1 MRIFLTGYMGSGKST
16 AGAEL
21 AEITNLAFVDL
32 DDWIEEHSGLTIS
45 QWFSELGEDEFRLEE
60 AYQLEQVIE
69 LYPNAVIATGGGTP
83 CFQDNFAKM
92 QDVGIT
98 VYLQW
103 SQQDLFTNLKGA
115 AAHRPLLSGKS
126 DEDIRTFIAEH
137 LPKREPQYLLSEYV
151 VDAKNTSMQELSG
164 LLDDHAK

>member
-1 MRIFLTGYMGSGKST
+1 MGSGKST
-16 AGAEL
+16 AGAGWP
-21 AEITNLAFVDL
+21 ITNLAFVDL
-32 DDWIEEHSGLTIS
+32 DDWIEEHSGLTI

-92 QDVGIT
+92 QDAGIT
-98 VYLQW
+98 VYLQC

-137 LPKREPQYLLSEYV
+137 LPKREPSICWNMSWMQKPPCRV
-151 VDAKNTSMQELSG
+151 VG
-164 LLDDHAK
+164 C